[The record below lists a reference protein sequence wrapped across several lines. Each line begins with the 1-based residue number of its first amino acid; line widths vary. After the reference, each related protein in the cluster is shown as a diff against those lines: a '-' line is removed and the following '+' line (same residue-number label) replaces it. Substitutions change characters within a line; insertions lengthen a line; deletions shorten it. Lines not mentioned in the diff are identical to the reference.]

1 MLDRVSEQGVR
12 DEPAEWGGGQACTGT
27 MHSNYYKL
35 EGAQNLQG
43 EEPSDGGGIR
53 NEMRSLV
60 YWYYVVS

>member
-35 EGAQNLQG
+35 EGAQNL
-43 EEPSDGGGIR
+43 
-53 NEMRSLV
+53 
-60 YWYYVVS
+60 